1 MKTLINIK
9 KRSINKQSL
18 VSKQVSK
25 KKKSSLF
32 EELDASKKKDVEMSE
47 SSASSLLSSDSDD
60 NVVPNK
66 LLKQSKEINKT
77 LELKYS
83 EIKSKYNKSKTEK
96 EVLKSKVQ
104 SIREENSQLKR
115 TNEELIKKCEEF
127 QNLNL
132 RLQKEILDK
141 IKIKTSL
148 DQHIMHVSQNT
159 YFSED
164 NSQLRSFT
172 PTKNFI
178 NNSPTITIGLNDDWP
193 RQQNDEEQINDTPST
208 FFKVNNLFSCF

>member
-1 MKTLINIK
+1 MKTLLNIK
-9 KRSINKQSL
+9 KRSINKQNL

-32 EELDASKKKDVEMSE
+32 DELAASNIKEKDVEMSE

-66 LLKQSKEINKT
+66 LLKQSKKINST
-77 LELKYS
+77 LELKYND
-83 EIKSKYNKSKTEK
+83 IKSKYNKSKTEK
-96 EVLKSKVQ
+96 EFLTSQVQ
-104 SIREENSQLKR
+104 SMREENAQLKR
-115 TNEELIKKCEEF
+115 KCEEF

-141 IKIKTSL
+141 IQVKTSL
-148 DQHIMHVSQNT
+148 DQHIMHDSQNT

-164 NSQLRSFT
+164 NSRLRSST
-172 PTKNFI
+172 PTKNFN

-193 RQQNDEEQINDTPST
+193 SQQNDEEQINDTPST
-208 FFKVNNLFSCF
+208 FFKVSNL